1 MWFFMNSLSKNRDV
15 SSQTLKSSLRSQDTQ
30 INGSGPRTRESG
42 PRTCQSPQKL
52 LFFLFFS
59 FLFSSRLWVKSIPS
73 GLLEWN
79 FSFSSAPLFFDHG
92 GGLRSVL
99 YKKVL
104 SAVTLPPSPLGHL
117 FPFLLNFCFCFFLLR
132 HGLVHSPLSH
142 RHWHMFTACRG
153 S

>member
-1 MWFFMNSLSKNRDV
+1 MNSLSKNRDV

-30 INGSGPRTRESG
+30 INGSGPRTTKPESLDPG
-42 PRTCQSPQKL
+42 LVRVHRSCCS
-52 LFFLFFS
+52 FFFFS

-104 SAVTLPPSPLGHL
+104 SAVTPPPSLLGHL